1 MILISIAVAI
11 VIVLSG
17 IALYYTIKLKQL
29 NKKRA
34 IYDAD
39 VLRRRTEKE
48 KYIVQS
54 IMFLSRGVLAEQLTL
69 TEASIRISGLLD
81 TLDLAE
87 ETREQCSVFTQLSE
101 ACQHIPILDAW
112 KALPKKEKQRF
123 NKERE
128 YIEEN
133 YRDFVLA
140 AAEKMVKGEIFINQ
154 TKS

>member
-17 IALYYTIKLKQL
+17 IALYYTIKLRQL

-54 IMFLSRGVLAEQLTL
+54 IMFLSRGVLADQLTL

-87 ETREQCSVFTQLSE
+87 ETREQYSVFTQLSE